1 MVPTALKEKPVL
13 EISTRS
19 EVETAT
25 AEDAT
30 LARQAEAFLYHEAA
44 LLDGWRL
51 DEWLAL
57 MAPDVHYRIP
67 PLDLPD
73 AAPGTALYLI
83 DDDRQRLE
91 SRIRQ
96 LTGKAA
102 WAETPRSRTRRLVTN
117 VRVGSVT
124 AEGFTAHSNFAVWRF
139 QFDNTDV
146 YVGRYEHTFVRLAEG
161 LRLQERKVVLDLEA
175 LRPHGRISF
184 IL

>member
-1 MVPTALKEKPVL
+1 MLEMTAQ
-13 EISTRS
+13 SQAGAAT
-19 EVETAT
+19 VEDMETMT
-25 AEDAT
+25 
-30 LARQAEAFLYHEAA
+30 RQAESFIYHEAA
-44 LLDGWRL
+44 LLDEWRL

-57 MAPDVHYRIP
+57 MAADAHYRIP

-73 AAPGTALYLI
+73 AAPGEALYLI

-91 SRIRQ
+91 SRVRQ
-96 LTGKAA
+96 LAGKTA

-117 VRVGSVT
+117 VRVSSVNDG
-124 AEGFTAHSNFAVWRF
+124 GFTASSNFAVWRF

-146 YVGRYEHTFVRLAEG
+146 YAGRYQHTFVRTAQG
-161 LRLQERKVVLDLEA
+161 LLVHERKVILDLEA

>member
-1 MVPTALKEKPVL
+1 ML
-13 EISTRS
+13 EISARPQDLVVPS
-19 EVETAT
+19 EQVETLT
-25 AEDAT
+25 RKAES
-30 LARQAEAFLYHEAA
+30 FLYREAA
-44 LLDGWRL
+44 LLDEWRL

-57 MAPDVHYRIP
+57 MTSDAHYRVP

-73 AAPGTALYLI
+73 AAPGEALYLI

-91 SRIRQ
+91 SRVRQ
-96 LTGKAA
+96 LMGKTA

-117 VRVGSVT
+117 ARVTSV
-124 AEGFTAHSNFAVWRF
+124 AGDHFIASSNFAVWRF

-146 YVGRYEHTFVRLAEG
+146 YVGRYEHTFVQLPEG
-161 LRLQERKVVLDLEA
+161 LRVQERKVILDLEA